1 MKKIAFVTI
10 IGVISMMLIGFVVGS
25 EKPTLNN
32 EDSSTNNESTN
43 MVVES
48 QENAS
53 NDIQN
58 DSEKPIV
65 WFVHGMV
72 TIRDKFEEEMDVL
85 REIYPNAEEV
95 TLKKWN
101 SPKMNPAQ
109 MGVAWSISLENSMK
123 YVPELAKEIMD
134 LPPEKQNRLILI
146 GHSLGGRIL
155 VKTSVILKDNNVHVK
170 KIILAGAA
178 INNDDPDIPATIS
191 VSRETVENIINF
203 DDIMLTAYKVGAEY
217 HSALGTGYLYIT
229 DSKQFR
235 EIVMSGT
242 VEHYGYRYFQKYKEV
257 LKSGNYTNKYI
268 IVPQDFSNINS
279 QSAGGKVW
287 WDSIDSY
294 KGWRLQQNQA
304 TGHCRIIDSSGIRR
318 AWGRKNEM
326 THSFEKVKYQ
336 LAKSKDAKKVSSSK
350 DIVVIQD
357 YPNWDR
363 STGGGPVWW
372 NTLDSYNGWKLQQH
386 KITGHCRILD
396 DSDVRRAWG
405 GESKMHQS
413 FDNVKKQLKNKMPSN
428 KKNDKKKTK

>member
-1 MKKIAFVTI
+1 MKQIATLSIVSLASI
-10 IGVISMMLIGFVVGS
+10 MLIGFAAGKEEPV
-25 EKPTLNN
+25 LNSN
-32 EDSSTNNESTN
+32 ELKQDSVSSRLITDKTQKETSIK
-43 MVVES
+43 
-48 QENAS
+48 
-53 NDIQN
+53 DKN

-72 TIRDKFEEEMDVL
+72 SIRDKFDEEMNVL
-85 REIYPNAEEV
+85 KEIYPNAEEI

-123 YVPELAKEIMD
+123 YVPELSNEIML
-134 LPPEKQNRLILI
+134 LPPEKQQRLILI

-155 VKTSVILKDNNVHVK
+155 VKTSAILKKNNVHVK

-178 INNDDPDIPATIS
+178 INNDDPDIPATFE
-191 VSRETVENIINF
+191 VSNETVENIINF
-203 DDIMLTAYKVGAEY
+203 NDVMLTVYKVGAEF

-229 DSKQFR
+229 DKKQFR

-257 LKSGNYTNKYI
+257 LKTGNFTNKYI
-268 IVPQDFSNINS
+268 IVPQDFSNVDFPT
-279 QSAGGKVW
+279 AGGTVW
-287 WDSIDSY
+287 WDALDSY
-294 KGWRLQQNQA
+294 KGWILQQNQA
-304 TGHCRIIDSSGIRR
+304 SGHCRIIDNSGVRR

-326 THSFEKVKYQ
+326 TLSFEKVKYQ
-336 LAKSKDAKKVSSSK
+336 LSAKDKIEKVVSSK

-372 NTLDSYNGWKLQQH
+372 NTLDSYKGWKLQQH
-386 KITGHCRILD
+386 KMTGHCRILD

-405 GESKMHQS
+405 DAVKMRQS
-413 FDNVKKQLKNKMPSN
+413 FDDVKKQLSANP
-428 KKNDKKKTK
+428 KKDKKVKK

>member
-1 MKKIAFVTI
+1 MKQIATLSIVSLASI
-10 IGVISMMLIGFVVGS
+10 MLIGFAAGKEEPV
-25 EKPTLNN
+25 LNSN
-32 EDSSTNNESTN
+32 ELKQDSVSSRLITDKTQKETSIK
-43 MVVES
+43 
-48 QENAS
+48 
-53 NDIQN
+53 DKN

-65 WFVHGMV
+65 WLVHGMV
-72 TIRDKFEEEMDVL
+72 SIRDKFDEEMNIL
-85 REIYPNAEEV
+85 REIYPNAEEI

-123 YVPELAKEIMD
+123 YVPELSNEIML
-134 LPPEKQNRLILI
+134 LPPEKQQRLILI

-155 VKTSVILKDNNVHVK
+155 VKTSAILKKNNVHVK

-178 INNDDPDIPATIS
+178 INNDDPDIPATFE
-191 VSRETVENIINF
+191 VSNETVENIINF
-203 DDIMLTAYKVGAEY
+203 NDVMLTVYKVGAEF

-229 DSKQFR
+229 DKKQFR

-257 LKSGNYTNKYI
+257 LKTGNFTNKYI
-268 IVPQDFSNINS
+268 IVPQDFSNVDFPT
-279 QSAGGKVW
+279 AGGTVW
-287 WDSIDSY
+287 WDALDSY
-294 KGWRLQQNQA
+294 KGWILQQNQA
-304 TGHCRIIDSSGIRR
+304 SGHCRIIDNSGVRR

-326 THSFEKVKYQ
+326 TLSFEKVKYQ
-336 LAKSKDAKKVSSSK
+336 LSAKDKIEKVVSSK

-372 NTLDSYNGWKLQQH
+372 NTLDSYKGWKLQQH
-386 KITGHCRILD
+386 KMTGHCRILD

-405 GESKMHQS
+405 DAVKMRQS
-413 FDNVKKQLKNKMPSN
+413 FDDVKKQLSANP
-428 KKNDKKKTK
+428 KKDKKVKK

>member
-1 MKKIAFVTI
+1 MKHFAILSFISLTSLMF
-10 IGVISMMLIGFVVGS
+10 IGVGVGNENPVLSNS
-25 EKPTLNN
+25 EMKP
-32 EDSSTNNESTN
+32 DRVSSILVAGKTQDESSID
-43 MVVES
+43 VKK
-48 QENAS
+48 
-53 NDIQN
+53 

-72 TIRDKFEEEMDVL
+72 SIRDKFEEEMDVL

-109 MGVAWSISLENSMK
+109 MGVAWSISLENSTK
-123 YVPELAKEIMD
+123 FVPELANEIMA
-134 LPPEKQNRLILI
+134 LPPEKRQRLILI

-155 VKTSVILKDNNVHVK
+155 VKISVILKKNNVHVK

-178 INNDDPDIPATIS
+178 INNDDPDIPATFE
-191 VSRETVENIINF
+191 VSNETVENIINF
-203 DDIMLTAYKVGAEY
+203 NDIMLTVYKVGAEF

-229 DSKQFR
+229 DQKQFR

-257 LKSGNYTNKYI
+257 LKSGDFTNKYI
-268 IVPQDFSNINS
+268 IVPQDFSNVDFPT
-279 QSAGGKVW
+279 AGGTVW
-287 WDSIDSY
+287 WDALDSY
-294 KGWRLQQNQA
+294 KGWILQQNQA
-304 TGHCRIIDSSGIRR
+304 SGHCRIIDDSGVRR

-326 THSFEKVKYQ
+326 TLSFEKVKYQ
-336 LAKSKDAKKVSSSK
+336 LSANNKNEEVVSSK
-350 DIVVIQD
+350 DIVVLQD

-372 NTLDSYNGWKLQQH
+372 NTLDSYKGWKLQQH
-386 KITGHCRILD
+386 KLTGHCRILD

-405 GESKMHQS
+405 DAAKMRQS
-413 FDNVKKQLKNKMPSN
+413 FDDVKKQLSTTPKKNK
-428 KKNDKKKTK
+428 KDKK

>member
-1 MKKIAFVTI
+1 
-10 IGVISMMLIGFVVGS
+10 MLIGFVVGS

-32 EDSSTNNESTN
+32 EDSNINNESTN
-43 MVVES
+43 RVVET
-48 QENAS
+48 QEKTS

-58 DSEKPIV
+58 DTEKPIV

-72 TIRDKFEEEMDVL
+72 SIRDKFKEEMDVL

-123 YVPELAKEIMD
+123 YVPELAKEIVD
-134 LPPEKQNRLILI
+134 LPPEKQKRLILI

-178 INNDDPDIPATIS
+178 INNDDPDIPATFS

-203 DDIMLTAYKVGAEY
+203 DDIMLTAYKVGAEF

-229 DSKQFR
+229 DNKKFR

-242 VEHYGYRYFQKYKEV
+242 VEHYGYRYFQKYRDV
-257 LKSGNYTNKYI
+257 LKSGNYNNKYI
-268 IVPQDFSNINS
+268 IVPQDFSNVDFPTS
-279 QSAGGKVW
+279 GGTVW

-304 TGHCRIIDSSGIRR
+304 SGHCRIIDDSGIRR

-326 THSFEKVKYQ
+326 SLSFEKVKYQ
-336 LAKSKDAKKVSSSK
+336 LSKSKNEEKIVSAK

-372 NTLDSYNGWKLQQH
+372 NTLDSFNGWKLQKH

-405 GESKMHQS
+405 EETKMRQS
-413 FDNVKKQLKNKMPSN
+413 FDDVKKQLNDKTSPQ
-428 KKNDKKKTK
+428 KNDKKKSK

>member
-1 MKKIAFVTI
+1 
-10 IGVISMMLIGFVVGS
+10 MLIGFAAGKEEPV
-25 EKPTLNN
+25 LNSN
-32 EDSSTNNESTN
+32 ELKQDSVSSRLITDKTQKETSIK
-43 MVVES
+43 
-48 QENAS
+48 
-53 NDIQN
+53 DKN

-72 TIRDKFEEEMDVL
+72 SIRDKFDEEMNVL
-85 REIYPNAEEV
+85 REIYPNAEEI

-123 YVPELAKEIMD
+123 YVPELSNEIML
-134 LPPEKQNRLILI
+134 LPPEKQQRLILI

-155 VKTSVILKDNNVHVK
+155 VKTSAILKKNNVHVK

-178 INNDDPDIPATIS
+178 INNDDPDIPATFE
-191 VSRETVENIINF
+191 VSNETVENIINF
-203 DDIMLTAYKVGAEY
+203 NDVMLTVYKVGAEF

-229 DSKQFR
+229 DKKQFR

-257 LKSGNYTNKYI
+257 LKTGNFTNKYI
-268 IVPQDFSNINS
+268 IVPQDFSNVDFPT
-279 QSAGGKVW
+279 AGGTVW
-287 WDSIDSY
+287 WDALDSY
-294 KGWRLQQNQA
+294 KGWILQQNQA
-304 TGHCRIIDSSGIRR
+304 SGHCRIIDNSGVRR

-326 THSFEKVKYQ
+326 TLSFEKVKYQ
-336 LAKSKDAKKVSSSK
+336 LSAKDKIEKVVSSK

-372 NTLDSYNGWKLQQH
+372 NTLDSYKGWKLQQH
-386 KITGHCRILD
+386 KMTGHCRILD

-405 GESKMHQS
+405 DAVKMRQS
-413 FDNVKKQLKNKMPSN
+413 FDDVKKQLSANP
-428 KKNDKKKTK
+428 KKDKKVKK

>member
-1 MKKIAFVTI
+1 
-10 IGVISMMLIGFVVGS
+10 MLIGFAAGKEEPV
-25 EKPTLNN
+25 LNN
-32 EDSSTNNESTN
+32 NELKQSSVSSKLITDKTQKETSIK
-43 MVVES
+43 
-48 QENAS
+48 
-53 NDIQN
+53 DKN
-58 DSEKPIV
+58 DSEKPVV

-72 TIRDKFEEEMDVL
+72 SIRDKFDEEMNVL
-85 REIYPNAEEV
+85 REIYPNAEEI

-123 YVPELAKEIMD
+123 YVPELSNEIMS
-134 LPPEKQNRLILI
+134 LPPEKQQRLILI

-155 VKTSVILKDNNVHVK
+155 VKTSAILKKNNVHVK

-178 INNDDPDIPATIS
+178 INNDDPDIPATFE
-191 VSRETVENIINF
+191 VSNETVENIINF
-203 DDIMLTAYKVGAEY
+203 NDVMLTVYKVGAEF

-229 DSKQFR
+229 DKKQFR

-257 LKSGNYTNKYI
+257 LKTGNFTNKYI
-268 IVPQDFSNINS
+268 IVPQDFSNVDFPT
-279 QSAGGKVW
+279 AGGTVW
-287 WDSIDSY
+287 WDALDSY
-294 KGWRLQQNQA
+294 KGWILQQNQA
-304 TGHCRIIDSSGIRR
+304 SGHCRIIDNSGVRR

-326 THSFEKVKYQ
+326 TLSFEKVKYQ
-336 LAKSKDAKKVSSSK
+336 LSAKDKMEKVVSSK

-372 NTLDSYNGWKLQQH
+372 NTLDSYKGWKLQQH
-386 KITGHCRILD
+386 KMTGHCRILD

-405 GESKMHQS
+405 DAVKMRQS
-413 FDNVKKQLKNKMPSN
+413 FDDVKKQLSANP
-428 KKNDKKKTK
+428 KKDKKVKK

>member
-1 MKKIAFVTI
+1 MKHFAILSIISLTSLMF
-10 IGVISMMLIGFVVGS
+10 IGVGVGNENPVLSNSEMKPDSASIVVT
-25 EKPTLNN
+25 EKTQ
-32 EDSSTNNESTN
+32 EESSID
-43 MVVES
+43 VKK
-48 QENAS
+48 
-53 NDIQN
+53 

-72 TIRDKFEEEMDVL
+72 SIRDKFEKEMDVL

-109 MGVAWSISLENSMK
+109 MGVAWSISLENSTK
-123 YVPELAKEIMD
+123 FVPELANEIMA
-134 LPPEKQNRLILI
+134 LPSEKRQRLILI

-155 VKTSVILKDNNVHVK
+155 VKTSVILKKNNVHVK

-178 INNDDPDIPATIS
+178 INNDDPDIPATFE
-191 VSRETVENIINF
+191 VSNETVENIINF
-203 DDIMLTAYKVGAEY
+203 NDIMLTVYKVGAEF

-229 DSKQFR
+229 DQKQFR

-257 LKSGNYTNKYI
+257 LKSGNFTNKYI
-268 IVPQDFSNINS
+268 IVPQDFSNVDFPT
-279 QSAGGKVW
+279 AGGTVW
-287 WDSIDSY
+287 WDALDSY
-294 KGWRLQQNQA
+294 KGWILQQNQA
-304 TGHCRIIDSSGIRR
+304 SGHCRIIDDSGVRR

-326 THSFEKVKYQ
+326 TLSFEKVKNQ
-336 LAKSKDAKKVSSSK
+336 LSVKNKNEKVVSSK
-350 DIVVIQD
+350 DIVVLQD

-372 NTLDSYNGWKLQQH
+372 NTLDSYKGWKLQQH
-386 KITGHCRILD
+386 KLTGHCRILD

-405 GESKMHQS
+405 EEAKMRQS
-413 FDNVKKQLKNKMPSN
+413 FDDVKKQLSATPKKN
-428 KKNDKKKTK
+428 KNDKK

>member
-1 MKKIAFVTI
+1 MKQIATLSIVSLASI
-10 IGVISMMLIGFVVGS
+10 MLIGFAAGKEEPV
-25 EKPTLNN
+25 LNSN
-32 EDSSTNNESTN
+32 ELKQDSVSSRLITDKTQKETSIK
-43 MVVES
+43 
-48 QENAS
+48 
-53 NDIQN
+53 DKN

-72 TIRDKFEEEMDVL
+72 SIRDKFDEEMNVL
-85 REIYPNAEEV
+85 REIYPNAEEI

-123 YVPELAKEIMD
+123 YVPELSNEIML
-134 LPPEKQNRLILI
+134 LPPEKQQRLILI

-155 VKTSVILKDNNVHVK
+155 VKTSAILKKNNVHVK

-178 INNDDPDIPATIS
+178 INNDDPDIPATFE
-191 VSRETVENIINF
+191 VSNETVENIINF
-203 DDIMLTAYKVGAEY
+203 NDVMLTVYKVGAEF

-229 DSKQFR
+229 DKKQFR

-257 LKSGNYTNKYI
+257 LKTGNFTNKYI
-268 IVPQDFSNINS
+268 IVPQDFSNVDFPT
-279 QSAGGKVW
+279 AGGTVW
-287 WDSIDSY
+287 WDALDSY
-294 KGWRLQQNQA
+294 KGWILQQNQA
-304 TGHCRIIDSSGIRR
+304 SGHCRIIDNSGVRR

-326 THSFEKVKYQ
+326 TLSFEKVKYQ
-336 LAKSKDAKKVSSSK
+336 LSAKDKIEKVVSSK

-372 NTLDSYNGWKLQQH
+372 NTLDSYKGWKLQQH
-386 KITGHCRILD
+386 KMTGHCRILD

-405 GESKMHQS
+405 DAVKMRQS
-413 FDNVKKQLKNKMPSN
+413 FDDVKKQLSANP
-428 KKNDKKKTK
+428 KKDKKVKK